1 MIRVSKMAGTYYGA
15 DISRLD
21 EDEIEDIE
29 ALVYEG
35 TPVLIAET
43 YEDAADMLGID
54 VDDIN

>member
-1 MIRVSKMAGTYYGA
+1 MVRVAKIAGTYYGA
-15 DISRLD
+15 DISRFD